1 MKKKL
6 VLKPFAVTVFYGL
19 FLVLVVVG
27 LFFSVKY
34 TINKENDI
42 TYVSK
47 AILDEYIPVFNTTQE
62 SKIVKPFIKEE
73 VTIEENYYD
82 YLNETNQ
89 ENSIIYYE
97 NTYIQN
103 TGINYTS
110 TDKFDIVSIL
120 DGEVIDIKEDN
131 LLGNTITIKHNN
143 NLVSVYS
150 TVEDIKVSVGNHVTQ
165 GEIIAT
171 SGTSTLLKDNYNLH
185 FELYANGEVVNPE
198 NYYNKTL
205 NEI

>member
-6 VLKPFAVTVFYGL
+6 VLKPFAVTLFYGI
-19 FLVLVVVG
+19 FLSLVVIG
-27 LFFSVKY
+27 LFFTVKY

-47 AILDEYIPVFNTTQE
+47 AILDEYVPVMNQPDD
-62 SKIVKPFIKEE
+62 KIIKPFTKEDINIE
-73 VTIEENYYD
+73 VNYYD
-82 YLNETNQ
+82 YKNESTQ

-110 TDKFDIVSIL
+110 TDKFDVVSIL

-131 LLGNTITIKHNN
+131 LLGNTITIKHSNN
-143 NLVSVYS
+143 IVSIYS
-150 TVEDIKVSVGNHVTQ
+150 VVEDIKVSVGSKVSS
-165 GEIIAT
+165 GEVIAT
-171 SGTSTLLKDNYNLH
+171 SGTSNLLKDNYNLH
-185 FELYANGEVVNPE
+185 FELYVNGEVVNPE
-198 NYYNKTL
+198 NYYDKSL

>member
-6 VLKPFAVTVFYGL
+6 VLKPFAVTLFYGI
-19 FLVLVVVG
+19 FLSLVVAG

-47 AILDEYIPVFNTTQE
+47 AILDEYVPVMNQPDD
-62 SKIVKPFIKEE
+62 KIIKPFTKEDINIE
-73 VTIEENYYD
+73 VNYYD
-82 YLNETNQ
+82 YQNESTQ

-110 TDKFDIVSIL
+110 TDKFDVVSII

-131 LLGNTITIKHNN
+131 LLGNTITIKHSNN
-143 NLVSVYS
+143 IVSIYS
-150 TVEDIKVSVGNHVTQ
+150 VVEDIKVSVGSKVSS
-165 GEIIAT
+165 GEVIAT
-171 SGTSTLLKDNYNLH
+171 SGTSNLLKDNYNLH
-185 FELYANGEVVNPE
+185 FELYVNGEVVNPE
-198 NYYNKTL
+198 NYYDKSL